1 MEPVNTSGLSGGLS
15 TASLGEKENSLGN
28 IVRELA
34 GNKPEQR
41 YDDDRQDDAANE
53 ISLTPVLAHTLPP
66 ALLAVRAG
74 KIASHRLSKGQPS
87 VSQATITQPK
97 ESRTEGLASGL
108 SSARGVVD
116 PTKTLSLFT
125 AQANVASSSAL
136 EPSPLSAEFSSIASG
151 TSMLAKTDTNRVTV
165 RTVARTDGRG
175 FEILSAT
182 GSVSGIPTT
191 GSESLPKLSI
201 SGLAIQ
207 KDTREKRVREDGA
220 GAAGL
225 QTSLASRETALR
237 PHGEQ
242 KMNRSSP
249 SSFAA
254 QSAEVPVK
262 QPNGLTYRFTRWG
275 AEHTVT
281 VQGATGG
288 NLLLQP
294 SDSVVTQQ
302 LSEQWQSGHPQKW
315 QLARDEGEERNPHQ
329 QQHEGEET

>member
-15 TASLGEKENSLGN
+15 TASLGEKENSLDN
-28 IVRELA
+28 VVRELA
-34 GNKPEQR
+34 SNKPEQR

-87 VSQATITQPK
+87 VSQATMTQPK

-136 EPSPLSAEFSSIASG
+136 ESSPLSAESSSIASG

-175 FEILSAT
+175 FEILS
-182 GSVSGIPTT
+182 TT
-191 GSESLPKLSI
+191 GSESLPTLSM

-207 KDTREKRVREDGA
+207 KEAREKRVREDGA
-220 GAAGL
+220 GSAGL
-225 QTSLASRETALR
+225 QTSLVSRETALR
-237 PHGEQ
+237 QLGEQ
-242 KMNRSSP
+242 KMNMSSP
-249 SSFAA
+249 SPFAA
-254 QSAEVPVK
+254 QGAEVPVK

-281 VQGATGG
+281 VQGTTGA

-315 QLARDEGEERNPHQ
+315 QLARDGGEERNPHQ
-329 QQHEGEET
+329 QQHEDEET

>member
-15 TASLGEKENSLGN
+15 TASLGEKENSLDN
-28 IVRELA
+28 VVRELA
-34 GNKPEQR
+34 SNKPEQR

-87 VSQATITQPK
+87 VSQATMTQPK

-182 GSVSGIPTT
+182 GS
-191 GSESLPKLSI
+191 ESLPTLSI

-242 KMNRSSP
+242 KMNMSSP
-249 SSFAA
+249 SPFAA
-254 QSAEVPVK
+254 QGAEVPVK

-281 VQGATGG
+281 VQGTTGG

-315 QLARDEGEERNPHQ
+315 QLARDGGEERNPHQ
-329 QQHEGEET
+329 QQHEDEET

>member
-1 MEPVNTSGLSGGLS
+1 MEPVNTSGLAGGLS
-15 TASLGEKENSLGN
+15 TASLGEKENSLDN
-28 IVRELA
+28 VVRELA

-41 YDDDRQDDAANE
+41 YDDDRQDDSVNE
-53 ISLTPVLAHTLPP
+53 ISLTPVMAHTLPP
-66 ALLAVRAG
+66 ALLAVCAG

-87 VSQATITQPK
+87 VSQATMTQPK

-108 SSARGVVD
+108 SSARGV
-116 PTKTLSLFT
+116 KTLSLFT

-136 EPSPLSAEFSSIASG
+136 EPSPLSAEFSSIPSG

-182 GSVSGIPTT
+182 GSVSGMPTT
-191 GSESLPKLSI
+191 GSESLPTLSI

-281 VQGATGG
+281 VQGTTGG

-315 QLARDEGEERNPHQ
+315 QLVRDEGEERNPHQ
-329 QQHEGEET
+329 QQHEDEET

>member
-1 MEPVNTSGLSGGLS
+1 MEPVNTSGLAGGLS
-15 TASLGEKENSLGN
+15 TASLGEEENSLDN
-28 IVRELA
+28 VVRELA

-53 ISLTPVLAHTLPP
+53 ISLTPVMAHTLPP

-74 KIASHRLSKGQPS
+74 KIASHRPSKGQPS
-87 VSQATITQPK
+87 VSQATMTQPDA
-97 ESRTEGLASGL
+97 SSSEGLVRGL

-136 EPSPLSAEFSSIASG
+136 EPLPLSAEFSSIASG

-182 GSVSGIPTT
+182 GS
-191 GSESLPKLSI
+191 ESLPTLSI

-207 KDTREKRVREDGA
+207 NDTREKRVREDGT
-220 GAAGL
+220 GSAGL

-262 QPNGLTYRFTRWG
+262 QSNGLTYRFTRWG

-281 VQGATGG
+281 VQGTTGG

-315 QLARDEGEERNPHQ
+315 QLARDGGEERNPHQ
-329 QQHEGEET
+329 QQYEDEET